1 MWMTRSVILVA
12 ILALSACGGED
23 RDITLR
29 SFQSLSGGPDEFAVI
44 PGKTLQEPT
53 SYSSLPT
60 PTPGGKN
67 LTDQNPKGDAVAA
80 LGGRASALEATGVSA
95 RDAALVNH
103 ASRSGV
109 PSNIRETLA
118 DEDYAFRKRKS
129 RFTKLRIVKTDRYVE
144 AYKRESLDARAE
156 ANRWRRAGARTP
168 TSPPR

>member
-1 MWMTRSVILVA
+1 MWMPRSVILVA
-12 ILALSACGGED
+12 VLAVSACSGED
-23 RDITLR
+23 RDIKLR
-29 SFQSLSGGPDEFAVI
+29 SFQSLAAGPDEFTVL
-44 PGKTLQEPT
+44 PGKPLQAPENF
-53 SYSSLPT
+53 SALPA

-80 LGGRASALEATGVSA
+80 LGGRASALEATGVAS

-103 ASRSGV
+103 ASRNGV

-118 DEDYAFRKRKS
+118 EEDYAFRKRKS

-144 AYKRESLDARAE
+144 AYKRQTLDGRAT
-156 ANRWRRAGARTP
+156 ASRWRRAGARTP